1 MISLT
6 IISETYEQSDEII
19 RLLLK
24 KRLVIEG
31 TIQTNA
37 NCYRLDTNRHV
48 KETNSAMLICT
59 TKSLLFPEID
69 EILREKYTNNL
80 PILYSVPIVN
90 MDWEQLKT
98 LREETQSV

>member
-31 TIQTNA
+31 TIQTNT
-37 NCYRLDTNRHV
+37 NCYRLDTKRHV
-48 KETNSAMLICT
+48 KETYSAMLICT

-90 MDWEQLKT
+90 MDWEQLKA